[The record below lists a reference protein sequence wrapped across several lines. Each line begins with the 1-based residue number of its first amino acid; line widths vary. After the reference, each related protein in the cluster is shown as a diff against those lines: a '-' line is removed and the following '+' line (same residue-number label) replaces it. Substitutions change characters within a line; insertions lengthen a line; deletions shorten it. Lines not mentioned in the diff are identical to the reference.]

1 MVLSCSIT
9 IFVGYSI
16 TPITNLSVQK
26 EPGIFI
32 YRFLRCT
39 VKCLYNYIHVD
50 LCLRTCVGGC
60 VYIYIPIPAIKRGN
74 GKSPSKGWLGRTL
87 SINGGFSIAMFDCQ
101 RVYCMLNIYIY
112 IQNYIDN
119 NRQEPSSNY
128 EGLTF
133 PSFWGQ
139 NLSTLGHPGQS
150 AASACRTAPEAS
162 G

>member
-1 MVLSCSIT
+1 MYIYKISTAIKPEKNNNNNNNNTFMVLSFSIT

-16 TPITNLSVQK
+16 TPITHLSVQK

-60 VYIYIPIPAIKRGN
+60 VYIYIHIPIPAIKRGN
-74 GKSPSKGWLGRTL
+74 GKSPRKGWLGRTL

-101 RVYCMLNIYIY
+101 RVYYIV
-112 IQNYIDN
+112 
-119 NRQEPSSNY
+119 
-128 EGLTF
+128 
-133 PSFWGQ
+133 
-139 NLSTLGHPGQS
+139 
-150 AASACRTAPEAS
+150 C
-162 G
+162 

>member
-1 MVLSCSIT
+1 MYIYIRFPQQSNLKKKNNNNNTFMVLSFSIT

-16 TPITNLSVQK
+16 TPITHLSVQK

-60 VYIYIPIPAIKRGN
+60 VYIYIYIHIPIPAIKRGN
-74 GKSPSKGWLGRTL
+74 GKSPRKGWLGRTL

-101 RVYCMLNIYIY
+101 RVYYIV
-112 IQNYIDN
+112 
-119 NRQEPSSNY
+119 
-128 EGLTF
+128 
-133 PSFWGQ
+133 
-139 NLSTLGHPGQS
+139 
-150 AASACRTAPEAS
+150 C
-162 G
+162 